1 MKRIEVYENGIL
13 MLFEVT
19 EERKIK
25 LLHFS
30 ASPFS
35 DADISSWGKTE
46 PFNVVEVQVSGL
58 DRAGERHGT
67 KYVRTSPGYRLV
79 LKEFRDDRN
88 AAGRK
93 IEVETQDEE
102 TGLVVTSHYQFY
114 DGIAVVRAW
123 TTLYNGGKEDLGIEY
138 VSSFA
143 ITGIEKE
150 GIRLPEDK
158 LELWIPHNGWQ
169 KELHWNR
176 YRLDELGMSGT
187 QPEAIRRTSKT
198 IGINNAGNWST
209 KEYIPMGY
217 LYNEEAGSALYWQIE
232 HNGSWYWE
240 IADQDGHLYLKLS
253 GPTEHQS
260 HWWKNLTPGES
271 FESVPVSVGSL
282 IGGFDEAM
290 GELTKYRR
298 AIRRPNA
305 DNENLPVIFN
315 DYMNCLF
322 ADPTTEKELP
332 LIEAAKEAG
341 CEYYVIDAGWYAD
354 GFWWDYVGEWLPSA
368 KRFPNGLEEV
378 TNRIVEKG
386 MVPGVWLELEVM
398 GIKCP
403 LADQVPEDWY
413 FIRHGKKVSDR
424 SRYQLDFRN
433 PAVQKYASDV
443 IDRLVRDYRVGYI
456 KMDYNIE
463 PGIGTEIGADSFGE
477 GLLGHERA
485 YLEWLEGI
493 FEKYPQLVIEN
504 CSSGGLRMD
513 YAMLS
518 RYSIQSTSDTED
530 YIKYSTI
537 AANAPSALT
546 PEQAAVWSYPLK
558 EGDDEEA
565 IFNMVNAM
573 LLRIH
578 QSGHL
583 AQISR
588 ERFALV
594 KEGIDYYK
602 KIRRDL
608 RQGLPFWPIGPASY
622 QDGWA
627 SVAIV
632 SGKKTYMAVWRRG
645 SQESTVTLPHKCL
658 RGKKA
663 EAVCA
668 YPADGRGCRFAWNN
682 TLGELTVEL
691 SEKISARIF
700 EITEL

>member
-176 YRLDELGMSGT
+176 YRLDELGMSST

-608 RQGLPFWPIGPASY
+608 RQGLPFWPLGPASY

>member
-176 YRLDELGMSGT
+176 YRLDELGMSST

-298 AIRRPNA
+298 AIRRSNA

-378 TNRIVEKG
+378 TNRI
-386 MVPGVWLELEVM
+386 VPGVWLELEVM

-485 YLEWLEGI
+485 YLEWLGGI

-565 IFNMVNAM
+565 VFNMVNAM

>member
-176 YRLDELGMSGT
+176 YRLDELGMSST

-588 ERFALV
+588 ERFAQV

-608 RQGLPFWPIGPASY
+608 RQGLPFWPLGPASY

-682 TLGELTVEL
+682 TLGELTAEL
-691 SEKISARIF
+691 SDKISARIF

>member
-88 AAGRK
+88 AIGRK

-176 YRLDELGMSGT
+176 YRLDELGMSST

-485 YLEWLEGI
+485 YLEWLQGI

>member
-1 MKRIEVYENGIL
+1 MKRIQIDENGIL

-19 EERKIK
+19 EEQKIK

-30 ASPFS
+30 AAPFS
-35 DADISSWGKTE
+35 DKDISTWVGTE
-46 PFNVVEVQVSGL
+46 PFQVVEVQVSGL
-58 DRAGERHGT
+58 DRPGERHGT
-67 KYVRTSPGYRLV
+67 KYVRTSPGYRLT
-79 LKEFRDDRN
+79 LKEFRDNRN
-88 AAGRK
+88 AIGRK
-93 IEVETQDEE
+93 LEVVTQDCE
-102 TGLVVTSHYQFY
+102 TGLIVTSHYQFY

-123 TTLYNGGKEDLGIEY
+123 TTLYNGGRENLGIEY

-150 GIRLPEDK
+150 GIRLPEEK

-169 KELHWNR
+169 KELHWNK
-176 YRLDELGMSGT
+176 YRLDELGMSST
-187 QPEAIRRTSKT
+187 QPWEIRRSSKT

-217 LYNEEAGSALYWQIE
+217 LYNAEAGSSLYWQIE

-240 IADQDGHLYLKLS
+240 IADQDGHLYLKAS

-260 HWWKNLTPGES
+260 HWWKNLAPGEQ
-271 FESVPVSVGSL
+271 FESVPVGVGSL
-282 IGGFDEAM
+282 LGGFDEAM

-322 ADPTTEKELP
+322 ADPTTEKEMP
-332 LIEAAKEAG
+332 LIEAAAEAG
-341 CEYYVIDAGWYAD
+341 CEYYCIDAGWYAS
-354 GFWWDYVGEWLPSA
+354 GFWWDYVGEWLPS
-368 KRFPNGLEEV
+368 KERFPGGLEEV
-378 TNRIVEKG
+378 TNRIREKG
-386 MVPGVWLELEVM
+386 MVPGVWLEIEVM

-433 PAVQKYASDV
+433 PAVREHATGV
-443 IDRLVRDYRVGYI
+443 IDRLVRDYHVGYI

-463 PGIGTEIGADSFGE
+463 PGVGTEIDADSFGE

-485 YLEWLEGI
+485 YLRWLEGI
-493 FEKYPQLVIEN
+493 FEKYPDLVIEN

-583 AQISR
+583 AELSR

-594 KEGIDYYK
+594 KEGIAYYK
-602 KIRRDL
+602 KIRADL
-608 RQGLPFWPIGPASY
+608 RGGLPLWPIGPAAY

-627 SVAIV
+627 SAAIV

-645 SQESTVTLPHKCL
+645 SKESVITLPHKYL

-668 YPADGRGCRFAWNN
+668 YPADGRGCRFSWNN

-691 SEKISARIF
+691 FEKVSARIF
-700 EITEL
+700 EITEK

>member
-176 YRLDELGMSGT
+176 YRLDELGMSST

-298 AIRRPNA
+298 AIRRSNA

-354 GFWWDYVGEWLPSA
+354 GFGWDYVGEWLPSA

>member
-88 AAGRK
+88 AIGRK

-176 YRLDELGMSGT
+176 YRLDELGMSST

>member
-176 YRLDELGMSGT
+176 YRLDELGMSST

-298 AIRRPNA
+298 AIRRSNA

-565 IFNMVNAM
+565 VFNMVNAM

>member
-176 YRLDELGMSGT
+176 YRLDELGMSST

-217 LYNEEAGSALYWQIE
+217 LYNEEAGNALYWQIE

-298 AIRRPNA
+298 AIRRSNA

-565 IFNMVNAM
+565 VFNMVNAM

>member
-176 YRLDELGMSGT
+176 YRLDELGMSST

-217 LYNEEAGSALYWQIE
+217 LYNEEAGSELYWQIE

-298 AIRRPNA
+298 AIRRSNA

-565 IFNMVNAM
+565 VFNMVNAM

>member
-1 MKRIEVYENGIL
+1 MKRIEINENGIL

-19 EERKIK
+19 EEQQIK

-35 DADISSWGKTE
+35 DQDISTWGGTE
-46 PFNVVEVQVSGL
+46 PFTVVEVQVSGL

-67 KYVRTSPGYRLV
+67 KYVRTAPGCRLT

-88 AAGRK
+88 DTGRK
-93 IEVETQDEE
+93 IEVVTQDQE

-150 GIRLPEDK
+150 GIGLPEDK

-169 KELHWNR
+169 KELHWNQ
-176 YRLDELGMSGT
+176 YRLDELGMSST

-217 LYNEEAGSALYWQIE
+217 LYNAEAGSSLYWQIE

-271 FESVPVSVGSL
+271 FESVPVGVGSL
-282 IGGFDEAM
+282 LGGFDEAM
-290 GELTKYRR
+290 GELTRYRR

-322 ADPTTEKELP
+322 ADPTTEKEMP
-332 LIEAAKEAG
+332 LIEAAAEAG

-368 KRFPNGLEEV
+368 KRFPNGIEEV
-378 TNRIVEKG
+378 TNRITEKG
-386 MVPGVWLELEVM
+386 MVPGVWLEIEVM

-433 PAVQKYASDV
+433 PAVREHATGV
-443 IDRLVRDYRVGYI
+443 IDRLVRDYHVGYI

-463 PGIGTEIGADSFGE
+463 PGIGTEINADSFGE

-485 YLEWLEGI
+485 YLGWLESI
-493 FEKYPQLVIEN
+493 FEKYPDLVVEN

-518 RYSIQSTSDTED
+518 RHSIQSTSDTED

-546 PEQAAVWSYPLK
+546 PEQAAVWSYPLR

-583 AQISR
+583 AEISK

-594 KEGIDYYK
+594 KEGIAYYK
-602 KIRRDL
+602 KIRADL
-608 RQGLPFWPIGPASY
+608 REGLPFWPIGPARY

-632 SGKKTYMAVWRRG
+632 NGKKTYLAVWRRD
-645 SQESTVTLPHKCL
+645 SQEKTITLPHRHL

-668 YPADGRGCRFAWNN
+668 YPADERGCRYAWNN
-682 TLGELTVEL
+682 ALGELTVEL
-691 SEKISARIF
+691 SERISARIF

>member
-1 MKRIEVYENGIL
+1 M
-13 MLFEVT
+13 
-19 EERKIK
+19 
-25 LLHFS
+25 
-30 ASPFS
+30 
-35 DADISSWGKTE
+35 
-46 PFNVVEVQVSGL
+46 
-58 DRAGERHGT
+58 
-67 KYVRTSPGYRLV
+67 
-79 LKEFRDDRN
+79 
-88 AAGRK
+88 
-93 IEVETQDEE
+93 
-102 TGLVVTSHYQFY
+102 VTSHYQFY

-176 YRLDELGMSGT
+176 YRLDELGMSST

>member
-169 KELHWNR
+169 RELHWNR
-176 YRLDELGMSGT
+176 YRLDELGMSST

-398 GIKCP
+398 GIKSP

-608 RQGLPFWPIGPASY
+608 RQGLPFWPLGPASY

>member
-378 TNRIVEKG
+378 TNRIVEKE

>member
-88 AAGRK
+88 AVGRK

-102 TGLVVTSHYQFY
+102 TGLAVTSHYQFY

-123 TTLYNGGKEDLGIEY
+123 TTLYNGGKEELGIEY

-176 YRLDELGMSGT
+176 YRLDELGMSST

-240 IADQDGHLYLKLS
+240 IGDQDGHLYLKLS

-433 PAVQKYASDV
+433 PAVQKYATDV
-443 IDRLVRDYRVGYI
+443 IDRLVGDYRVGYI

-485 YLEWLEGI
+485 YLAWLEGI

-518 RYSIQSTSDTED
+518 RHSIQSTSDTED
-530 YIKYSTI
+530 YIRYSTI

-565 IFNMVNAM
+565 VFNMVNAM

-594 KEGIDYYK
+594 KEGIGYYK
-602 KIRRDL
+602 KIRKDL

-645 SQESTVTLPHKCL
+645 SQESTVTLPHKYL
-658 RGKKA
+658 KGKKA
-663 EAVCA
+663 AAVCA

>member
-169 KELHWNR
+169 RELHWNR
-176 YRLDELGMSGT
+176 YRLDELGMSST

-240 IADQDGHLYLKLS
+240 IADQDGHLDLKLS

>member
-1 MKRIEVYENGIL
+1 MKRIEINENGIL

-19 EERKIK
+19 EEQKIK

-35 DADISSWGKTE
+35 DRDVSTWVGAE
-46 PFNVVEVQVSGL
+46 PFTVVEVQVSGL

-67 KYVRTSPGYRLV
+67 KYVRTSPGSRLT

-88 AAGRK
+88 ATGRK
-93 IEVETQDEE
+93 IEVEMQDEG

-150 GIRLPEDK
+150 GIKLPEDK

-169 KELHWNR
+169 KELHWNK
-176 YRLDELGMSGT
+176 YRLDELGMSST

-217 LYNEEAGSALYWQIE
+217 LYNAEAGSSLYWQIE

-282 IGGFDEAM
+282 LGGFDEAM

-298 AIRRPNA
+298 VIRRRNA

-322 ADPTTEKELP
+322 ADPTTEKEMP

-354 GFWWDYVGEWLPSA
+354 GFWWDYVGEWLPSK
-368 KRFPNGLEEV
+368 KRFPGGLEEV
-378 TNRIVEKG
+378 TNRVIERG
-386 MVPGVWLELEVM
+386 MIPGVWLEIEVM

-433 PAVQKYASDV
+433 PQVREHATGV
-443 IDRLVRDYRVGYI
+443 IDRLVRDYHVGYI

-463 PGIGTEIGADSFGE
+463 PGVGTEIDADSFGE

-485 YLEWLEGI
+485 YLGWLESI
-493 FEKYPQLVIEN
+493 FAKYPELVIEN

-518 RYSIQSTSDTED
+518 RHSIQSTSDTED

-558 EGDDEEA
+558 EGDSEEA

-583 AQISR
+583 AEINR

-602 KIRRDL
+602 KIRADL
-608 RQGLPFWPIGPASY
+608 REGLPFWPIGPAAY

-627 SVAIV
+627 SVAIRN
-632 SGKKTYMAVWRRG
+632 GKKTYLAVWRRG
-645 SQESTVTLPHKCL
+645 SLESQVTLPHKYL

-668 YPADGRGCRFAWNN
+668 YPADGRGCRYLWNN
-682 TLGELTVEL
+682 ALGELTVEL
-691 SEKISARIF
+691 TEKISARIF

>member
-176 YRLDELGMSGT
+176 YRLDELGMSST

-485 YLEWLEGI
+485 YLEWLQGI

>member
-176 YRLDELGMSGT
+176 YRLDELGMSST

-588 ERFALV
+588 ERFAQV

-608 RQGLPFWPIGPASY
+608 RQGLPFWPLGPASY

>member
-176 YRLDELGMSGT
+176 YRLDELGMSST

-217 LYNEEAGSALYWQIE
+217 LYNEEAGNALYWQIE

>member
-114 DGIAVVRAW
+114 DGIAVVCAW

-176 YRLDELGMSGT
+176 YRLDELGMSST

-565 IFNMVNAM
+565 VFNMVNAM

-608 RQGLPFWPIGPASY
+608 RQGLPFWPLGPASY

>member
-176 YRLDELGMSGT
+176 YRLDELGMSST

-463 PGIGTEIGADSFGE
+463 LGIGTEIGADCFGE

-608 RQGLPFWPIGPASY
+608 RQGLPFWPLGPASY

>member
-1 MKRIEVYENGIL
+1 MKRIEINENGIL

-19 EERKIK
+19 EEQKVK

-35 DADISSWGKTE
+35 DQDISTWVGTE
-46 PFNVVEVQVSGL
+46 PFTVVEVQVSGL

-67 KYVRTSPGYRLV
+67 KYVRTSPGSRLT

-88 AAGRK
+88 AIGRK
-93 IEVETQDEE
+93 LEVEMQDEG

-150 GIRLPEDK
+150 GIKLPEDK

-169 KELHWNR
+169 KELHWNK
-176 YRLDELGMSGT
+176 YRLDELGMSST

-217 LYNEEAGSALYWQIE
+217 LYNAEAGSSLYWQIE

-271 FESVPVSVGSL
+271 FESIPVSVGSL
-282 IGGFDEAM
+282 LGGFDEAM

-322 ADPTTEKELP
+322 ADPTTEKEMP
-332 LIEAAKEAG
+332 LIDAAKEAG

-354 GFWWDYVGEWLPSA
+354 GFWWDYVGEWLPSK

-378 TNRIVEKG
+378 TDRIREKG
-386 MVPGVWLELEVM
+386 MIPGVWLEIEVM

-433 PAVQKYASDV
+433 PEVREHATGV
-443 IDRLVRDYRVGYI
+443 IDRLVKDYHVGYI

-463 PGIGTEIGADSFGE
+463 PGVGTELGADSFGE

-485 YLEWLEGI
+485 YLGWLESI
-493 FEKYPQLVIEN
+493 FQKYPELVIEN

-518 RYSIQSTSDTED
+518 RHSIQSTSDTED

-558 EGDDEEA
+558 EGDGEEA

-583 AQISR
+583 AEISR

-602 KIRRDL
+602 KIRADL
-608 RQGLPFWPIGPASY
+608 REGLPFWPIGPAAY

-627 SVAIV
+627 CVAIRK
-632 SGKKTYMAVWRRG
+632 GKKTYLAVWRRD
-645 SQESTVTLPHKCL
+645 SQESQVTLPHKYL

-668 YPADGRGCRFAWNN
+668 YPADGRSCRYSWNN
-682 TLGELTVEL
+682 ALGELTVEL

>member
-88 AAGRK
+88 AIGRK

-176 YRLDELGMSGT
+176 YRLDELGMSST

-608 RQGLPFWPIGPASY
+608 RQGLPFWPLGPASY

>member
-123 TTLYNGGKEDLGIEY
+123 TTLYNCGKEALEIEH

-143 ITGIEKE
+143 LTGIERE
-150 GIRLPEDK
+150 DIRLSEDK

-176 YRLDELGMSGT
+176 YRLDELGMSST

-298 AIRRPNA
+298 AIRRSNA

-565 IFNMVNAM
+565 VFNMVNAM

-668 YPADGRGCRFAWNN
+668 YPADGRGCRFAWN
-682 TLGELTVEL
+682 L
-691 SEKISARIF
+691 SLIHI
-700 EITEL
+700 

>member
-169 KELHWNR
+169 RELHWNR
-176 YRLDELGMSGT
+176 YRLDELGMSST

-398 GIKCP
+398 GIKSP

-504 CSSGGLRMD
+504 CSSGDCGWTMPCFPATAFSLHQIRKTISSIPPLRPMR
-513 YAMLS
+513 LRPLRRS
-518 RYSIQSTSDTED
+518 RR
-530 YIKYSTI
+530 
-537 AANAPSALT
+537 PSG
-546 PEQAAVWSYPLK
+546 V
-558 EGDDEEA
+558 
-565 IFNMVNAM
+565 
-573 LLRIH
+573 
-578 QSGHL
+578 
-583 AQISR
+583 
-588 ERFALV
+588 
-594 KEGIDYYK
+594 
-602 KIRRDL
+602 IR
-608 RQGLPFWPIGPASY
+608 
-622 QDGWA
+622 
-627 SVAIV
+627 
-632 SGKKTYMAVWRRG
+632 
-645 SQESTVTLPHKCL
+645 
-658 RGKKA
+658 
-663 EAVCA
+663 
-668 YPADGRGCRFAWNN
+668 
-682 TLGELTVEL
+682 
-691 SEKISARIF
+691 
-700 EITEL
+700 

>member
-1 MKRIEVYENGIL
+1 MKRIEINENGIL

-19 EERKIK
+19 EEQKVK

-30 ASPFS
+30 AAPFS
-35 DADISSWGKTE
+35 DKDISTWGGTE

-58 DRAGERHGT
+58 DRPGERHGT
-67 KYVRTSPGYRLV
+67 KYVRTAPGHRLT

-88 AAGRK
+88 AVGRK
-93 IEVETQDEE
+93 LEVVTQDRE
-102 TGLVVTSHYQFY
+102 TGLIVTSHYQFY

-138 VSSFA
+138 VSSFS

-150 GIRLPEDK
+150 GIKLPEDK

-169 KELHWNR
+169 KELHWNK
-176 YRLDELGMSGT
+176 YRLDELGMSST
-187 QPEAIRRTSKT
+187 QPEAIRRSSNT
-198 IGINNAGNWST
+198 IGINNMGNWST

-217 LYNEEAGSALYWQIE
+217 LYNAEAGSSLYWQIE

-253 GPTEHQS
+253 GPTEQQS

-271 FESVPVSVGSL
+271 FESVPVSVGSVL
-282 IGGFDEAM
+282 GGFDEAM

-305 DNENLPVIFN
+305 DNESLAVIFN

-322 ADPTTEKELP
+322 ADPTTEKEMP

-354 GFWWDYVGEWLPSA
+354 GFWWDYVGEWLPSK
-368 KRFPNGLEEV
+368 KRFPGGLEEV
-378 TNRIVEKG
+378 TNRIIEKG
-386 MVPGVWLELEVM
+386 MVPGVWLEIEVM

-433 PAVQKYASDV
+433 PEVRERATGV
-443 IDRLVRDYRVGYI
+443 IDRLVRDYHVGYI

-463 PGIGTEIGADSFGE
+463 PGVGTEVDADSFGE

-485 YLEWLEGI
+485 YLRWLESI
-493 FEKYPQLVIEN
+493 FEKYPDLVIEN

-583 AQISR
+583 AEINK

-594 KEGIDYYK
+594 QEGIAYYK
-602 KIRRDL
+602 KIRADL
-608 RQGLPFWPIGPASY
+608 RGGLPLWPIGPATY

-632 SGKKTYMAVWRRG
+632 NGKKTYLAVWRRG
-645 SQESTVTLPHKCL
+645 SQETSVTLPHKYL
-658 RGKKA
+658 RGKEAK
-663 EAVCA
+663 AVCA
-668 YPADGRGCRFAWNN
+668 YPADGRGCRYSWNN
-682 TLGELTVEL
+682 ALGELTVEL
-691 SEKISARIF
+691 AEKISARIF
-700 EITEL
+700 EITEV

>member
-176 YRLDELGMSGT
+176 YRLDELGMSST

-298 AIRRPNA
+298 AIRRSNA

-608 RQGLPFWPIGPASY
+608 RQGLPFWPLGPASY

>member
-1 MKRIEVYENGIL
+1 MRRMQIDENGIL

-19 EERKIK
+19 EEQKIK

-30 ASPFS
+30 AAPFS
-35 DADISSWGKTE
+35 DKDISTWVGTE
-46 PFNVVEVQVSGL
+46 PFQVVEVQVSGL
-58 DRAGERHGT
+58 DRPGERHGT
-67 KYVRTSPGYRLV
+67 KYVRTSPGYRLT
-79 LKEFRDDRN
+79 LKEFRDHRN
-88 AAGRK
+88 ASGRK
-93 IEVETQDEE
+93 IEVVTQDRE
-102 TGLVVTSHYQFY
+102 TGLIVTSHYQFY

-123 TTLYNGGKEDLGIEY
+123 TTLYNGGKENLGIEY

-150 GIRLPEDK
+150 GIKLPEEK

-169 KELHWNR
+169 KELHWNK
-176 YRLDELGMSGT
+176 YRLDELGMSST
-187 QPEAIRRTSKT
+187 QPWEIRRSSKT

-217 LYNEEAGSALYWQIE
+217 LYNAEAGSSLYWQIE

-240 IADQDGHLYLKLS
+240 IADQDGHLYLKAS

-260 HWWKNLTPGES
+260 HWWKNLAPGEQ
-271 FESVPVSVGSL
+271 FESVPVGVGSL
-282 IGGFDEAM
+282 LGGFDEAM

-322 ADPTTEKELP
+322 ADPTTEKEMP
-332 LIEAAKEAG
+332 LIEAAAEAG
-341 CEYYVIDAGWYAD
+341 CEYYCIDAGWYAS
-354 GFWWDYVGEWLPSA
+354 GFWWDYVGEWLPSRE
-368 KRFPNGLEEV
+368 RFPGGLEEV
-378 TNRIVEKG
+378 TDRIREKG
-386 MVPGVWLELEVM
+386 MVPGVWLEIEVM

-433 PAVQKYASDV
+433 PAVREHATGV
-443 IDRLVRDYRVGYI
+443 IDRLVRDYHVGYI

-463 PGIGTEIGADSFGE
+463 PGVGTEIDADSFGE

-485 YLEWLEGI
+485 YLRWLEDI
-493 FEKYPQLVIEN
+493 FEKYPDLVIEN

-583 AQISR
+583 AEVSR

-594 KEGIDYYK
+594 KEGIAYYK
-602 KIRRDL
+602 KIRADL
-608 RQGLPFWPIGPASY
+608 REGLPLWPIGPAAY

-632 SGKKTYMAVWRRG
+632 SGKKTYLAVWRRG
-645 SQESTVTLPHKCL
+645 SKESVITLPHRYL

-668 YPADGRGCRFAWNN
+668 YPADGRGCRFSWNN

-691 SEKISARIF
+691 FEKVSARIF
-700 EITEL
+700 EITEK

>member
-1 MKRIEVYENGIL
+1 MKRIEINENGIL

-19 EERKIK
+19 EEQKIK

-35 DADISSWGKTE
+35 DQDISTWGGTE
-46 PFNVVEVQVSGL
+46 PFTVVEVQVSGL

-67 KYVRTSPGYRLV
+67 KYVRTSPGSRLT

-88 AAGRK
+88 AIGRK
-93 IEVETQDEE
+93 LEVVTEDQE
-102 TGLVVTSHYQFY
+102 TGLLVTSHYQFY

-150 GIRLPEDK
+150 GIKLPEDK

-169 KELHWNR
+169 KELHWNK
-176 YRLDELGMSGT
+176 YRLDELGMSST

-217 LYNEEAGSALYWQIE
+217 LYNAEAGSSLYWQIE

-282 IGGFDEAM
+282 LGGFDEAM

-298 AIRRPNA
+298 AIRRQNA

-322 ADPTTEKELP
+322 ADPTTEKEMP

-354 GFWWDYVGEWLPSA
+354 GFWWDYVGEWLPSR

-378 TNRIVEKG
+378 TNRVIEKG
-386 MVPGVWLELEVM
+386 MVPGVWLEIEVM

-433 PAVQKYASDV
+433 PQVRERATGV
-443 IDRLVRDYRVGYI
+443 IDRLVRDYHVGYI

-463 PGIGTEIGADSFGE
+463 PGVGTEIGADSFGE

-485 YLEWLEGI
+485 YLGWLESI
-493 FEKYPQLVIEN
+493 FEKYPELVIEN

-513 YAMLS
+513 YAMLA
-518 RYSIQSTSDTED
+518 RHSIQSTSDTED

-558 EGDDEEA
+558 EGDSEEA
-565 IFNMVNAM
+565 VFNMVNAM

-583 AQISR
+583 AEISK

-594 KEGIDYYK
+594 KEGIAYYK
-602 KIRRDL
+602 KIRADL
-608 RQGLPFWPIGPASY
+608 REGLPFWPIGPASY

-627 SVAIV
+627 CVAIRN
-632 SGKKTYMAVWRRG
+632 GKKTYLAVWRRG
-645 SQESTVTLPHKCL
+645 SQESTITLPHKYL

-668 YPADGRGCRFAWNN
+668 YPADGRGCRYSWNN
-682 TLGELTVEL
+682 ALGELTVEL
-691 SEKISARIF
+691 AEKISARIF
-700 EITEL
+700 EITEW

>member
-1 MKRIEVYENGIL
+1 MKRIGVYENGIL

-176 YRLDELGMSGT
+176 YRLDELGMSST

-608 RQGLPFWPIGPASY
+608 RQGLPFWPLGPASY

>member
-35 DADISSWGKTE
+35 DADISSWGNTE

-176 YRLDELGMSGT
+176 YRLDELGMSST

-298 AIRRPNA
+298 AIRRSNA

-658 RGKKA
+658 RRKKA

>member
-176 YRLDELGMSGT
+176 YRLDELGMSST

-588 ERFALV
+588 ERFAQV

-608 RQGLPFWPIGPASY
+608 RQGLPFWPLGPASY

-632 SGKKTYMAVWRRG
+632 SGKKTYLAVWRRG

>member
-176 YRLDELGMSGT
+176 YRLDELGMSST

-368 KRFPNGLEEV
+368 KRFPNGLEAV

-608 RQGLPFWPIGPASY
+608 RQGLPFWPLGPASY

>member
-88 AAGRK
+88 AIGRK

-138 VSSFA
+138 ISSFA

-176 YRLDELGMSGT
+176 YRLDELGMSST

-433 PAVQKYASDV
+433 PAVQKYASGV

-608 RQGLPFWPIGPASY
+608 RQGLPFWPLGPASY

>member
-169 KELHWNR
+169 RELHWNR
-176 YRLDELGMSGT
+176 YRLDELGMSST

-608 RQGLPFWPIGPASY
+608 RQGLPFWPLGPASY

>member
-1 MKRIEVYENGIL
+1 M
-13 MLFEVT
+13 
-19 EERKIK
+19 
-25 LLHFS
+25 
-30 ASPFS
+30 
-35 DADISSWGKTE
+35 
-46 PFNVVEVQVSGL
+46 
-58 DRAGERHGT
+58 
-67 KYVRTSPGYRLV
+67 

-88 AAGRK
+88 AIGRK

-176 YRLDELGMSGT
+176 YRLDELGMSST

>member
-176 YRLDELGMSGT
+176 YRLDELGMSST

-217 LYNEEAGSALYWQIE
+217 LYNEEAGNALYWQIE

-298 AIRRPNA
+298 AIRRSNA